1 MGLACDGIVDVLR
14 GISILT
20 ADIVDGADLCE
31 TVGLTSSVYPLSL
44 HLFCFVA
51 VFLSPRWN
59 CLFLGL
65 A

>member
-1 MGLACDGIVDVLR
+1 MVYGHSPIWGLELETRTMGLGIAGIFDVLR
-14 GISILT
+14 VSVVT
-20 ADIVDGADLCE
+20 TDIFLA
-31 TVGLTSSVYPLSL
+31 P
-44 HLFCFVA
+44 FCFVA